1 MIQDF
6 DQKIKNI
13 LKKEKDIILA
23 YLFGSVARGE
33 MTLLSDI
40 DIGILFD
47 SGINAMQRLDIKLK
61 LMGEISSACGLNKI
75 DIVDMDKSSTLLN
88 YNIIKH
94 GKILRSVDENMRVR
108 FETRMISRY
117 LDEKYYLRRHSD
129 FFLKRIISRG
139 LA

>member
-23 YLFGSVARGE
+23 YLFGSAARGE

-47 SGINAMQRLDIKLK
+47 SGINVMQRLDIKLK

-75 DIVDMDKSSTLLN
+75 DIVDMDKSLTLLN